1 MQAAIVN
8 GQVSNNEEQN
18 VQRSILPLWSFPPA
32 HLLEHDE
39 LASGEEPSALI
50 IRALSIRNIPKK
62 RDPNGRARRA
72 TSQMAQASGI
82 AGGLDQLI
90 GRGGVRPH
98 TYNTSAE

>member
-50 IRALSIRNIPKK
+50 MRALSIRNIPKNET
-62 RDPNGRARRA
+62 PIGGPGELRAKWRKRRA
-72 TSQMAQASGI
+72 LQVA
-82 AGGLDQLI
+82 
-90 GRGGVRPH
+90 
-98 TYNTSAE
+98 